1 MKKIMMFGALTY
13 SLLSA
18 QSLAGVMYDLTPRWS
33 WSDNEYVAWNSP
45 CPNNGYYTSNY
56 STYVCT
62 VGVNLNYGDS
72 IVAGPYVSQLYL
84 DRYSSFGG
92 NNTIGSS
99 NRNLSLNLDRNSF
112 SARNLYIYGSIDN
125 GGYINLTDAT
135 VSRFI
140 RSSNNDVVFDN
151 VNVGESV
158 IAQKHINGAN
168 SDVGG
173 YVDSYAGGV
182 TLNNVD
188 VGSYIEARDQ
198 IKTTNGDVGGH
209 ISSSHGGIQT
219 VSNSTHLISGY
230 VSAQESI
237 KVTNYRI
244 NQYIFSEDYVQ
255 LNNTNVNGDVTS
267 RSSGNPAV
275 EVLNNSSVSGDI
287 TAKGFIRVSDSSV
300 SGDIDNTQGRNQSM
314 AINSSQ
320 IGGDIAAKGYVDV
333 QSSQVSGTVSS
344 ANEGGRIEHS
354 KVKGDVNV
362 KEYLHVINNSYIC
375 GEASS
380 SGDGANINNS
390 FVGDDVSTKKY
401 LHVTNASVFGT
412 VSTKNTGMALS
423 GAKILADMKA
433 VGFPNNKY
441 VSISNNSTLCGQLN
455 SSYYYNGNLVAFCGL
470 NDPSCNSSQSKG
482 ECPVNVSSGS
492 GYDDFYEFCGTTPPD
507 PEPTQCNLLPME
519 TFSSSNV
526 DNWSVIGYGSSVK
539 PHVVNGRFRLND
551 NRTRQAT
558 ASAYNYLFPSDEN
571 YLEIEFDHFA
581 YGGGYNGAD
590 GVALVIS
597 DANVP
602 PQTGAFGGPLGYGM
616 KLHKNHSDE
625 VSHDVEGF
633 AGGWLGIG
641 IDEYGNFYREGGE
654 NLASHGSANS
664 VGVRGA
670 GIKDNNGKW
679 LKGYKY
685 IKGKQFNQSL
695 DNRSSTPHRY
705 KVILNSRNSGAIT
718 LSVQRKVGVNGQWHT
733 VISNFDVLTEGNFN
747 YIPEN
752 FRISVTAST
761 GALTNTH
768 EMDNFQVCAD
778 KYQKITEGI
787 HHFEFDYAGTGSICQ
802 ASEVTLRACMDPSCS
817 KTYPSSVLSSNPGA
831 TVDPVTVS
839 LLPQSDSLVAWEGGD
854 RVTFSDSVSLKL
866 QAFQSGSAKLGIA
879 SSSVP
884 QFGFDGAKCRIAGGP
899 LSEQNCNIVFNSAAL
914 GVTVPDKVAGKPFFN
929 TKGQAQY
936 SNQRSPYL
944 EFCSSPSQQGGNGE
958 NRDVQLSIERI
969 EPTSNAVSVPA
980 YVSFKKRDGSFSN
993 EVTVGTNTV
1002 EVADVYFNKH
1012 GKAYFNLKYP
1022 EAGKVALK
1030 AKIKDEKDSLGQN
1043 SFVSFPAYLKL
1054 TVDGGLCGSGS
1065 CSQKLVAAG
1074 EEFTM
1079 KVTAYQFGDDKK
1091 PAQNYQQSGLTI
1103 SHKVSYPQF
1112 DSAIPGTLGTTTYDH
1127 INLTNGTG
1135 SVMQTVSEVG
1145 AFDFTI
1151 TPPETYLGS
1160 KAFTITPAEE
1170 NIGRFYPKYFR
1181 VDEAKGNQWAYPH
1194 QENFAYMKQGFG
1206 VEEFYVEALNADK
1219 GALTNYAFFSSGL
1232 HAKFGLKD
1240 TSSYKPRFILNKTYT
1255 GTWVNNGA
1263 AYVTSRSLGKFTGS
1277 TTDGLELLKGSGSS
1291 YPDGPLNFN
1300 ENAKDTAISIKSADD
1315 NKDPVSIDGSEGL
1328 LPTQPDIRFGRVD
1341 LDDVGGNQGSTLRV
1355 PLRVEYWNGSRFIAN
1370 PNDSQTDVTGV
1381 KAKQEHIWPKGD
1393 NAKPKDVTLGAGGE
1407 VASGHS
1413 RSVTAKEAEPY
1424 RQQTRVWLNLEGGGN
1439 SLPWLKYDW
1448 DKDGYEE
1455 NPSSVV
1461 TFGIHRGNDRVIY
1474 RGEPGL
1480 TGQ

>member
-1 MKKIMMFGALTY
+1 MKKIILIIITMLACLLNFPAQAATCDVWGNKDFTVTFNVVGPASNSYVYLEHSGRHPREVLWYNGYEYGNANYYFDEPNLLAGQPYNIRLEHQVSHNSGTLKYYRKFAGESDWQLISTINNVNLKNGKLSLYEQGSPSGLDCDGSLPAPIEPELPSNICQYFPEPIQGMKGYSENTLNVPNKSARVLGWSEDYKSFYTVTNKEDLFYYSSNAQQPNKAQYILAGFDKANVDDARDRLYRSPICGSDTGCDVGNNDGHLEARKASEPTGVPTDFGDHSLSLEAHNIGYKCDNTSLCSATRY
-13 SLLSA
+13 SL
-18 QSLAGVMYDLTPRWS
+18 
-33 WSDNEYVAWNSP
+33 
-45 CPNNGYYTSNY
+45 NGKS
-56 STYVCT
+56 
-62 VGVNLNYGDS
+62 G
-72 IVAGPYVSQLYL
+72 IE
-84 DRYSSFGG
+84 
-92 NNTIGSS
+92 IKIEK
-99 NRNLSLNLDRNSF
+99 NLDRLWVSQNNSPF
-112 SARNLYIYGSIDN
+112 
-125 GGYINLTDAT
+125 
-135 VSRFI
+135 
-140 RSSNNDVVFDN
+140 
-151 VNVGESV
+151 
-158 IAQKHINGAN
+158 
-168 SDVGG
+168 
-173 YVDSYAGGV
+173 
-182 TLNNVD
+182 
-188 VGSYIEARDQ
+188 DQ
-198 IKTTNGDVGGH
+198 IKVILPDGTNVRNFRAEAGPRDDLRIVIPQDSTVTFERWEHVGHTKYSFYNNSRINVSGNSVVFSNPIDVTTNYYAT
-209 ISSSHGGIQT
+209 I
-219 VSNSTHLISGY
+219 Y
-230 VSAQESI
+230 A
-237 KVTNYRI
+237 
-244 NQYIFSEDYVQ
+244 
-255 LNNTNVNGDVTS
+255 
-267 RSSGNPAV
+267 P
-275 EVLNNSSVSGDI
+275 
-287 TAKGFIRVSDSSV
+287 
-300 SGDIDNTQGRNQSM
+300 
-314 AINSSQ
+314 
-320 IGGDIAAKGYVDV
+320 
-333 QSSQVSGTVSS
+333 
-344 ANEGGRIEHS
+344 
-354 KVKGDVNV
+354 
-362 KEYLHVINNSYIC
+362 
-375 GEASS
+375 
-380 SGDGANINNS
+380 
-390 FVGDDVSTKKY
+390 
-401 LHVTNASVFGT
+401 NASVNFQ
-412 VSTKNTGMALS
+412 TKSKQFYGF
-423 GAKILADMKA
+423 ILADTVNFNNPITVHGSVTARHLTMKKN
-433 VGFPNNKY
+433 VVIQKPDY
-441 VSISNNSTLCGQLN
+441 S
-455 SSYYYNGNLVAFCGL
+455 
-470 NDPSCNSSQSKG
+470 
-482 ECPVNVSSGS
+482 CPV
-492 GYDDFYEFCGTTPPD
+492 EPPVQ
-507 PEPTQCNLLPME
+507 QCNLLPME

-526 DNWSVIGYGSSVK
+526 DNWSVIGYDSSIK
-539 PHVVNGRFRLND
+539 PQVVNGRFRLNG
-551 NRTRQAT
+551 NRARQAT

-571 YLEIEFDHFA
+571 YLEVEFDHFA

-616 KLHKNHSDE
+616 KLHKNHSGE

-685 IKGKQFNQSL
+685 IKGKQFNQPL

-747 YIPEN
+747 YTPEN

-802 ASEVTLRACMDPSCS
+802 ASEVTLRACMDVSCS
-817 KTYPSSVLSSNPGA
+817 KTYPSSVLSSNPGE
-831 TVDPVTVS
+831 TLDPVTVS

-936 SNQRSPYL
+936 SNQSSPYL
-944 EFCSSPSQQGGNGE
+944 EFCSSPSQQGGDGE

-1002 EVADVYFNKH
+1002 EVADVYFNKQ

-1135 SVMQTVSEVG
+1135 SVTQTVSEVG

-1194 QENFAYMKQGFG
+1194 QENFAYMGQGFG

-1232 HAKFGLKD
+1232 QAKFGLKD
-1240 TSSYKPRFILNKTYT
+1240 TSSYQPRFILNKTYT

-1277 TTDGLELLKGSGSS
+1277 MTDGLELSKGSVPS

-1315 NKDPVSIDGSEGL
+1315 NKDPVSIDGSEGV

-1407 VASGHS
+1407 VASGYS

-1448 DKDGYEE
+1448 DKDGSEE

>member
-1 MKKIMMFGALTY
+1 MKKRIIFGAIAY
-13 SLLSA
+13 SLLCA
-18 QSLAGVMYDLTPRWS
+18 QVLAAVTYDLTPTDYWVREKGRWQRQ
-33 WSDNEYVAWNSP
+33 WVPVYSP
-45 CPNNGYYTSNY
+45 CPTDGYYSNGL
-56 STYVCT
+56 SIYVCPSS
-62 VGVNLNYGDS
+62 VNLYYGDN
-72 IVAGPYVSQLYL
+72 IVTGGNTSQLVL
-84 DRYSSFGG
+84 RQYSSFGG

-158 IAQKHINGAN
+158 IAQKHINGTN

-209 ISSSHGGIQT
+209 ISSSHGGIQA
-219 VSNSTHLISGY
+219 VSNSAHLISGY

-314 AINSSQ
+314 VINSSQ

-412 VSTKNTGMALS
+412 VSTKNKGMALS

-519 TFSSSNV
+519 DFNANDIS
-526 DNWSVIGYGSSVK
+526 NWSVIGFGQSIK
-539 PHVVNGRFRLND
+539 PTPSGGRFVLNSSQR
-551 NRTRQAT
+551 NQAT
-558 ASAYNYLFPSDEN
+558 ASAYNYLFPSKDN
-571 YLEIEFDHFA
+571 YLEVEFDHYA
-581 YGGGYNGAD
+581 HSGSGAD
-590 GVALVIS
+590 GVALVLS

-602 PQTGAFGGPLGYGM
+602 PQTGAFGGPLGYGV
-616 KLHKNHSDE
+616 KPNIQ
-625 VSHDVEGF
+625 GF
-633 AGGWLGIG
+633 AGGWLGFG
-641 IDEYGNFYREGGE
+641 IDEYGNYSREGSFE
-654 NLASHGSANS
+654 DSHYRPGFKPNTVAIRGS
-664 VGVRGA
+664 
-670 GIKDNNGKW
+670 GIKNGSGQW
-679 LKGYKY
+679 MGGYRY
-685 IKGKQFNQSL
+685 IKGNHNVGDL
-695 DNRSSTPHRY
+695 DRRRDPNHRY
-705 KVILNSRNSGAIT
+705 KVIIDSKQQGKVYIT
-718 LSVQRKVGVNGQWHT
+718 IQRKIGSANSWT
-733 VISNFDVLTEGNFN
+733 TLISKFDVMRGFGQTTP
-747 YIPEN
+747 PEN
-752 FRISVTAST
+752 FRVSITAST
-761 GALTNTH
+761 GDITNVH

-944 EFCSSPSQQGGNGE
+944 EFCSSPSQQGGDGE

-980 YVSFKKRDGSFSN
+980 YVSFKKRDGSFSK

-1002 EVADVYFNKH
+1002 EVADVYFNKQ

-1135 SVMQTVSEVG
+1135 SVTQTVSEVG

-1194 QENFAYMKQGFG
+1194 KENFAYMGQSFG

-1232 HAKFGLKD
+1232 QAKFGLKD
-1240 TSSYKPRFILNKTYT
+1240 TSSYQPRFILNKTYT

-1448 DKDGYEE
+1448 DKDGSEE

>member
-188 VGSYIEARDQ
+188 VGSYIEARNQ
-198 IKTTNGDVGGH
+198 IKTTNGEVGGH
-209 ISSSHGGIQT
+209 ISSSRGGIQA
-219 VSNSTHLISGY
+219 VSNSAHLISGY
-230 VSAQESI
+230 VSAKESI

-255 LNNTNVNGDVTS
+255 LNNTNVNGDITS

-354 KVKGDVNV
+354 KIKGDVNV
-362 KEYLHVINNSYIC
+362 KEYLHVINSSYIC

-380 SGDGANINNS
+380 SDDGANINNS

-433 VGFPNNKY
+433 VGFPNNEY

-519 TFSSSNV
+519 DFNANDIS
-526 DNWSVIGYGSSVK
+526 NWSVIGFGQSIK
-539 PHVVNGRFRLND
+539 PTPSGGRFVLNSSQR
-551 NRTRQAT
+551 NQAT
-558 ASAYNYLFPSDEN
+558 ASAYNYLFPSKDN
-571 YLEIEFDHFA
+571 YLEVEFDHYA
-581 YGGGYNGAD
+581 HSGSGAD
-590 GVALVIS
+590 GVALVLS

-602 PQTGAFGGPLGYGM
+602 PQTGAFGGPLGYGV
-616 KLHKNHSDE
+616 KPNIQ
-625 VSHDVEGF
+625 GF
-633 AGGWLGIG
+633 AGGWLGFG
-641 IDEYGNFYREGGE
+641 IDEYGNYSREGSFE
-654 NLASHGSANS
+654 DSHYRPGFKPNTVAIRGS
-664 VGVRGA
+664 
-670 GIKDNNGKW
+670 GIKNGSGQW
-679 LKGYKY
+679 MGGYRY
-685 IKGKQFNQSL
+685 IKGNHNVGDL
-695 DNRSSTPHRY
+695 DRRRDPNHRY
-705 KVILNSRNSGAIT
+705 KVIIDSKQQGKVYIT
-718 LSVQRKVGVNGQWHT
+718 IQRKIGSANSWT
-733 VISNFDVLTEGNFN
+733 TLISKFDVMRGFGQTTP
-747 YIPEN
+747 PEN
-752 FRISVTAST
+752 FRVSITAST
-761 GALTNTH
+761 GDITNVH

-802 ASEVTLRACMDPSCS
+802 ASEVTLRACMDASCS

-854 RVTFSDSVSLKL
+854 HVTFSDSVSLKL

-944 EFCSSPSQQGGNGE
+944 EFCSSPSQQGGDGE

-969 EPTSNAVSVPA
+969 EPTNNAVSVSA

-1002 EVADVYFNKH
+1002 EVADVYFNKQ

-1135 SVMQTVSEVG
+1135 SVTQTVSEVG

-1194 QENFAYMKQGFG
+1194 QENFAYMGQGFG

-1232 HAKFGLKD
+1232 QAKFGLKD
-1240 TSSYKPRFILNKTYT
+1240 TSSYQPRFILNKTYT

-1277 TTDGLELLKGSGSS
+1277 MTDGLELSKGSVPS

-1448 DKDGYEE
+1448 DKDGSEE

>member
-1 MKKIMMFGALTY
+1 MKKIILIIITMLACLLNFPAQAATCDVWGNKDFTVTFNVVGPASNSYVYLEHSGRHPREVLWYNGYEYGNANYYFDEPNLLAGQPYNIRLEHQVSHNSGTLKYYRKFAGESDWQLISTINNVNLKNGKLSLYEQGSPSGLDCDGSLPAPIEPELPSNICQYFPEPIQGMKGYSENTLNVPNKSARVLGWSEDYKSFYTVTNKEDLFYYSSNAQQPNKAQYILAGFDKANVDDARDRLYRSPICGSDTGCDVGNNDGHLEARKASEPTGVPTDFGDHSLSLEAHNIGYKCDNTSLCSATRY
-13 SLLSA
+13 SL
-18 QSLAGVMYDLTPRWS
+18 
-33 WSDNEYVAWNSP
+33 
-45 CPNNGYYTSNY
+45 NGKS
-56 STYVCT
+56 
-62 VGVNLNYGDS
+62 G
-72 IVAGPYVSQLYL
+72 IE
-84 DRYSSFGG
+84 
-92 NNTIGSS
+92 IKIEK
-99 NRNLSLNLDRNSF
+99 NLDRLWVSQNNSPF
-112 SARNLYIYGSIDN
+112 
-125 GGYINLTDAT
+125 
-135 VSRFI
+135 
-140 RSSNNDVVFDN
+140 
-151 VNVGESV
+151 
-158 IAQKHINGAN
+158 
-168 SDVGG
+168 
-173 YVDSYAGGV
+173 
-182 TLNNVD
+182 
-188 VGSYIEARDQ
+188 DQ
-198 IKTTNGDVGGH
+198 IKVILPDGTNVRNFRAEAGPRDDLRIVIPQDSTVTFERWEHVGHTKYSFYNNSRINVSGNSVVFSNPIDVTTNYYAT
-209 ISSSHGGIQT
+209 I
-219 VSNSTHLISGY
+219 Y
-230 VSAQESI
+230 A
-237 KVTNYRI
+237 
-244 NQYIFSEDYVQ
+244 
-255 LNNTNVNGDVTS
+255 
-267 RSSGNPAV
+267 P
-275 EVLNNSSVSGDI
+275 
-287 TAKGFIRVSDSSV
+287 
-300 SGDIDNTQGRNQSM
+300 
-314 AINSSQ
+314 
-320 IGGDIAAKGYVDV
+320 
-333 QSSQVSGTVSS
+333 
-344 ANEGGRIEHS
+344 
-354 KVKGDVNV
+354 
-362 KEYLHVINNSYIC
+362 
-375 GEASS
+375 
-380 SGDGANINNS
+380 
-390 FVGDDVSTKKY
+390 
-401 LHVTNASVFGT
+401 NASVNFQ
-412 VSTKNTGMALS
+412 TKSKQFYGF
-423 GAKILADMKA
+423 ILADTVNFNNPITVHGSVTARHLTMKKN
-433 VGFPNNKY
+433 VVIQKPDY
-441 VSISNNSTLCGQLN
+441 S
-455 SSYYYNGNLVAFCGL
+455 
-470 NDPSCNSSQSKG
+470 
-482 ECPVNVSSGS
+482 CPV
-492 GYDDFYEFCGTTPPD
+492 EPPVQ
-507 PEPTQCNLLPME
+507 QCNLLPME

-526 DNWSVIGYGSSVK
+526 DNWSVIGYDSSIK
-539 PHVVNGRFRLND
+539 PQVVNGRFRLNG
-551 NRTRQAT
+551 NRARQAT

-571 YLEIEFDHFA
+571 YLEVEFDHFA

-616 KLHKNHSDE
+616 KLHKNHSGE

-685 IKGKQFNQSL
+685 IKGKQFNQPL

-747 YIPEN
+747 YTPEN

-802 ASEVTLRACMDPSCS
+802 ASEVTLRACMDASCS

-879 SSSVP
+879 RSSVL
-884 QFGFDGAKCRIAGGP
+884 QFGFDRAKCRIAGGP

-944 EFCSSPSQQGGNGE
+944 EFCSSPSQQGGDGE

-1002 EVADVYFNKH
+1002 EVADVYFNKQ

-1135 SVMQTVSEVG
+1135 SVKQTVSEVG

-1194 QENFAYMKQGFG
+1194 KENFAYMGQSFG

-1232 HAKFGLKD
+1232 QAKFGLKD
-1240 TSSYKPRFILNKTYT
+1240 TSSYQPRFILNKTYT
-1255 GTWVNNGA
+1255 GAWVNNGA

-1341 LDDVGGNQGSTLRV
+1341 LDDVGGNQGSTLRM

-1448 DKDGYEE
+1448 DKDGSEE

>member
-1 MKKIMMFGALTY
+1 MK
-13 SLLSA
+13 
-18 QSLAGVMYDLTPRWS
+18 
-33 WSDNEYVAWNSP
+33 
-45 CPNNGYYTSNY
+45 
-56 STYVCT
+56 
-62 VGVNLNYGDS
+62 
-72 IVAGPYVSQLYL
+72 
-84 DRYSSFGG
+84 
-92 NNTIGSS
+92 
-99 NRNLSLNLDRNSF
+99 LSLNNKFIPFILLFTFLVTNSVRASSDTITINDFPFVAQGHGNGNNFCNGYGNASYLKVYNEATIWGTEGLDLNF
-112 SARNLYIYGSIDN
+112 CYGFQYMSETSCD
-125 GGYINLTDAT
+125 
-135 VSRFI
+135 
-140 RSSNNDVVFDN
+140 NNDGSLRKCN
-151 VNVGESV
+151 VSF
-158 IAQKHINGAN
+158 QQLSPKK
-168 SDVGG
+168 
-173 YVDSYAGGV
+173 
-182 TLNNVD
+182 LKPFK
-188 VGSYIEARDQ
+188 EA
-198 IKTTNGDVGGH
+198 T
-209 ISSSHGGIQT
+209 
-219 VSNSTHLISGY
+219 
-230 VSAQESI
+230 
-237 KVTNYRI
+237 
-244 NQYIFSEDYVQ
+244 
-255 LNNTNVNGDVTS
+255 
-267 RSSGNPAV
+267 GNK
-275 EVLNNSSVSGDI
+275 NIYCN
-287 TAKGFIRVSDSSV
+287 
-300 SGDIDNTQGRNQSM
+300 
-314 AINSSQ
+314 
-320 IGGDIAAKGYVDV
+320 
-333 QSSQVSGTVSS
+333 SS
-344 ANEGGRIEHS
+344 ANIYRENIKSFNGYQNCNAWFSSPLHKIKKMNMYDSSTVHFFSGEYWIDKLTMQNSS
-354 KVKGDVNV
+354 KIVIHGNV
-362 KEYLHVINNSYIC
+362 KIHLKNEAEFNGASIEYADENSQLIFVSRDSITLNDSYWPVHRSSTLEGYFYADEDISLHNGSVILGKVNSRILTLTDSSKINN
-375 GEASS
+375 E
-380 SGDGANINNS
+380 NIIP
-390 FVGDDVSTKKY
+390 K
-401 LHVTNASVFGT
+401 
-412 VSTKNTGMALS
+412 
-423 GAKILADMKA
+423 
-433 VGFPNNKY
+433 
-441 VSISNNSTLCGQLN
+441 
-455 SSYYYNGNLVAFCGL
+455 
-470 NDPSCNSSQSKG
+470 
-482 ECPVNVSSGS
+482 
-492 GYDDFYEFCGTTPPD
+492 
-507 PEPTQCNLLPME
+507 QCEYLPME
-519 TFSSSNV
+519 DFNANDIS
-526 DNWSVIGYGSSVK
+526 NWSVIGFGQSIKPTPSGDRFVLNSSQK
-539 PHVVNGRFRLND
+539 D
-551 NRTRQAT
+551 QAT
-558 ASAYNYLFPSDEN
+558 ASAYNYLFPSKDN
-571 YLEIEFDHFA
+571 YLEVEFDHYA
-581 YGGGYNGAD
+581 HSGSGAD
-590 GVALVIS
+590 GVALVLS

-602 PQTGAFGGPLGYGM
+602 PQTGAFGGPLGYGV
-616 KLHKNHSDE
+616 KPNIQ
-625 VSHDVEGF
+625 GF
-633 AGGWLGIG
+633 AGGWLGFG
-641 IDEYGNFYREGGE
+641 IDEYGNYSREGSFE
-654 NLASHGSANS
+654 DSHYRPGFKPNTVAIRGS
-664 VGVRGA
+664 
-670 GIKDNNGKW
+670 GIKNGSGQW
-679 LKGYKY
+679 MGGYRY
-685 IKGKQFNQSL
+685 IKGNHNVGDL
-695 DNRSSTPHRY
+695 DRRRDPNHRY
-705 KVILNSRNSGAIT
+705 KVIIDSKQQGKVYIT
-718 LSVQRKVGVNGQWHT
+718 IQRKIGSANSWT
-733 VISNFDVLTEGNFN
+733 TLISKFDVMRGFGQTTP
-747 YIPEN
+747 PEN
-752 FRISVTAST
+752 FRVSITAST
-761 GALTNTH
+761 GDITNVH

-879 SSSVP
+879 RSSVL
-884 QFGFDGAKCRIAGGP
+884 QFGFDRAKCRIAGGP

-944 EFCSSPSQQGGNGE
+944 EFCSSPSQQGSDGE

-1002 EVADVYFNKH
+1002 EVADVYFNKQ

-1135 SVMQTVSEVG
+1135 SVTQTVSEVG

-1194 QENFAYMKQGFG
+1194 KENFAYMGQSFG

-1232 HAKFGLKD
+1232 QAKFGLKD
-1240 TSSYKPRFILNKTYT
+1240 TSSYQPRFILNKTYT

-1448 DKDGYEE
+1448 DKDGSEE

>member
-1 MKKIMMFGALTY
+1 MMFGALTY

-45 CPNNGYYTSNY
+45 CPNNGYYTSNL

-135 VSRFI
+135 VSRSI

-401 LHVTNASVFGT
+401 LHVTNTSVFGT

-433 VGFPNNKY
+433 AGFPNNKY

-539 PHVVNGRFRLND
+539 PHVVNGRFRLNG
-551 NRTRQAT
+551 NRARQAT

-571 YLEIEFDHFA
+571 YLEVEFDHFA

-616 KLHKNHSDE
+616 KLHKNHSGE

-685 IKGKQFNQSL
+685 IKGKQFNQPL

-705 KVILNSRNSGAIT
+705 KVILNSRNAGAIT

-747 YIPEN
+747 YTPEN

-899 LSEQNCNIVFNSAAL
+899 LSEQNCNILFNSAAL
-914 GVTVPDKVAGKPFFN
+914 GVNIPDKVAGKPFFSER
-929 TKGQAQY
+929 GQPQY
-936 SNQRSPYL
+936 GSQNSPYL
-944 EFCSSPSQQGGNGE
+944 EFCSSSSQQGGKGE
-958 NRDVQLSIERI
+958 SRDVQLSLERI
-969 EPTSNAVSVPA
+969 EPANNAVSVPT
-980 YVSFKKRDGSFSN
+980 YVSFIKQNGSFSD
-993 EVTVGTNTV
+993 
-1002 EVADVYFNKH
+1002 EVAVGVGATVNVNNVYFNSQ
-1012 GKAYFNLKYP
+1012 GKAYFNLRYP

-1232 HAKFGLKD
+1232 QAKFGLKD
-1240 TSSYKPRFILNKTYT
+1240 TSSYQPRFILNKTYT

-1263 AYVTSRSLGKFTGS
+1263 AYATSRSLGKFTGS

-1300 ENAKDTAISIKSADD
+1300 ENAKDTAISIKSADN

-1370 PNDSQTDVTGV
+1370 PDDSQTDVKGV
-1381 KAKQEHIWPKGD
+1381 TAAETHIWPTGTD
-1393 NAKPKDVTLGAGGE
+1393 AAPKAVTLGAGGKVSE
-1407 VASGHS
+1407 GYS
-1413 RSVTAKEAEPY
+1413 RTVTAKEAESY
-1424 RQQTRVWLNLEGGGN
+1424 RQQTQVWLDLDASANG
-1439 SLPWLKYDW
+1439 LPWLKYNW
-1448 DKDGYEE
+1448 NKDNAGEE

>member
-1 MKKIMMFGALTY
+1 MLACLLNVPAQAATCDVWGNKDFTVTFNVVGPASNSYVYLEHSGRHPREVLWYNGYEYGNANYYFDEPNLLAGQPYNIRLEHQVSHNSGTLKYYRKFAGESDWQLISTINNVNLKNGKLSLYEQGSPSGLDCDGSLPAPIEPELPSNICQYFPEPIQGMKGYSENTLNVPNKSARVLGWSEDYKSFYTVTNKEDLFYYSSNAQQPNKAQYILAGFDKANVDDARDRLYRSPICGSDTGCDVGNNDGHLEARKASEPTGVPTDFGDHSLSLEAHNIGYKCDNTSLCSATRY
-13 SLLSA
+13 SL
-18 QSLAGVMYDLTPRWS
+18 
-33 WSDNEYVAWNSP
+33 
-45 CPNNGYYTSNY
+45 NGKS
-56 STYVCT
+56 
-62 VGVNLNYGDS
+62 G
-72 IVAGPYVSQLYL
+72 IE
-84 DRYSSFGG
+84 
-92 NNTIGSS
+92 IKIEK
-99 NRNLSLNLDRNSF
+99 NLDRLWVSQNNSPF
-112 SARNLYIYGSIDN
+112 
-125 GGYINLTDAT
+125 
-135 VSRFI
+135 
-140 RSSNNDVVFDN
+140 
-151 VNVGESV
+151 
-158 IAQKHINGAN
+158 
-168 SDVGG
+168 
-173 YVDSYAGGV
+173 
-182 TLNNVD
+182 
-188 VGSYIEARDQ
+188 DQ
-198 IKTTNGDVGGH
+198 IKVILPDGTNVRNFRAEAGPRDDLRIVIPQDSTVTFERWEHVGHTKYSFYNNSRINVSGNSVVFSNPIDVTTNYYAT
-209 ISSSHGGIQT
+209 I
-219 VSNSTHLISGY
+219 Y
-230 VSAQESI
+230 A
-237 KVTNYRI
+237 
-244 NQYIFSEDYVQ
+244 
-255 LNNTNVNGDVTS
+255 
-267 RSSGNPAV
+267 P
-275 EVLNNSSVSGDI
+275 
-287 TAKGFIRVSDSSV
+287 
-300 SGDIDNTQGRNQSM
+300 
-314 AINSSQ
+314 
-320 IGGDIAAKGYVDV
+320 
-333 QSSQVSGTVSS
+333 
-344 ANEGGRIEHS
+344 
-354 KVKGDVNV
+354 
-362 KEYLHVINNSYIC
+362 
-375 GEASS
+375 
-380 SGDGANINNS
+380 
-390 FVGDDVSTKKY
+390 
-401 LHVTNASVFGT
+401 NASVNFQ
-412 VSTKNTGMALS
+412 TKSKQFYGF
-423 GAKILADMKA
+423 ILADTVNFNNPITVYGSVTARHLTMKKR
-433 VGFPNNKY
+433 VVIQKPDY
-441 VSISNNSTLCGQLN
+441 S
-455 SSYYYNGNLVAFCGL
+455 
-470 NDPSCNSSQSKG
+470 
-482 ECPVNVSSGS
+482 CPV
-492 GYDDFYEFCGTTPPD
+492 EPPVQ
-507 PEPTQCNLLPME
+507 QCNLLPME

-526 DNWSVIGYGSSVK
+526 DNWSVIGYDSSIK
-539 PHVVNGRFRLND
+539 PQVVNGRFRLNG
-551 NRTRQAT
+551 NRARQAT

-571 YLEIEFDHFA
+571 YLEVEFDHFA

-616 KLHKNHSDE
+616 KLHKNHSGE

-685 IKGKQFNQSL
+685 IKGKQFNQPL

-747 YIPEN
+747 YTPEN

-802 ASEVTLRACMDPSCS
+802 ASEVTLRACMDASCS

-854 RVTFSDSVSLKL
+854 HVTFSDSVSLKL

-936 SNQRSPYL
+936 SNQSSPYL
-944 EFCSSPSQQGGNGE
+944 EFCSSPSQQGGDGE

-1002 EVADVYFNKH
+1002 EVADVYFNKQ

-1065 CSQKLVAAG
+1065 CSHKLVAAG

-1135 SVMQTVSEVG
+1135 SVTQTVSEVG

-1232 HAKFGLKD
+1232 QAKFGLKD
-1240 TSSYKPRFILNKTYT
+1240 TSSYQPRFILNKTYT

-1277 TTDGLELLKGSGSS
+1277 TTDGLELLKGSGLS

-1315 NKDPVSIDGSEGL
+1315 NKDPVSIDGSEEL

-1393 NAKPKDVTLGAGGE
+1393 NAKPKDVTLGGGGE

-1448 DKDGYEE
+1448 DKDGSEE

>member
-1 MKKIMMFGALTY
+1 MKKIILIIITMLACLLNFPAQAAACDVWGNKDFTVTFNVVGPASNSYVYLEHSGRHPREVLWYNGYEYGNANYYFDEPNLLAGQPYNIRLEHQVSHNSGTLKYYRKFAGESDWQLISTINNVNLKNGKLSLYEQGSPSGLDCDGSLPAPIEPELPSNICQYFPEPIQGMKGYSENTLNVPNKSARVLGWSEDYKSFYTVTNKEDLFYYSSNAQQPNKAQYILAGFDKANVDDARDRLYRSPICGSDTGCDVGNNDGHLEARKASEPTGVPTDFGDHSLSLEAHNIGYKCDNTSLCSATRY
-13 SLLSA
+13 SL
-18 QSLAGVMYDLTPRWS
+18 
-33 WSDNEYVAWNSP
+33 
-45 CPNNGYYTSNY
+45 NGKS
-56 STYVCT
+56 
-62 VGVNLNYGDS
+62 G
-72 IVAGPYVSQLYL
+72 IE
-84 DRYSSFGG
+84 
-92 NNTIGSS
+92 IKIEK
-99 NRNLSLNLDRNSF
+99 NLDRLWVSQNNSPF
-112 SARNLYIYGSIDN
+112 
-125 GGYINLTDAT
+125 
-135 VSRFI
+135 
-140 RSSNNDVVFDN
+140 
-151 VNVGESV
+151 
-158 IAQKHINGAN
+158 
-168 SDVGG
+168 
-173 YVDSYAGGV
+173 
-182 TLNNVD
+182 
-188 VGSYIEARDQ
+188 DQ
-198 IKTTNGDVGGH
+198 IKVILPDGTNVRNFRAEAGPRDDLRIVIPQDSTVTFERWEHVGHTKYSFYNNSRINVSGNSVVFSNPIDVTTNYYAT
-209 ISSSHGGIQT
+209 I
-219 VSNSTHLISGY
+219 Y
-230 VSAQESI
+230 A
-237 KVTNYRI
+237 
-244 NQYIFSEDYVQ
+244 
-255 LNNTNVNGDVTS
+255 
-267 RSSGNPAV
+267 P
-275 EVLNNSSVSGDI
+275 
-287 TAKGFIRVSDSSV
+287 
-300 SGDIDNTQGRNQSM
+300 
-314 AINSSQ
+314 
-320 IGGDIAAKGYVDV
+320 
-333 QSSQVSGTVSS
+333 
-344 ANEGGRIEHS
+344 
-354 KVKGDVNV
+354 
-362 KEYLHVINNSYIC
+362 
-375 GEASS
+375 
-380 SGDGANINNS
+380 
-390 FVGDDVSTKKY
+390 
-401 LHVTNASVFGT
+401 NASVNFQ
-412 VSTKNTGMALS
+412 TKSKQFYGF
-423 GAKILADMKA
+423 ILADTVNFNNPITVYGSVTARHLTMKKR
-433 VGFPNNKY
+433 VVIQKPDY
-441 VSISNNSTLCGQLN
+441 S
-455 SSYYYNGNLVAFCGL
+455 
-470 NDPSCNSSQSKG
+470 
-482 ECPVNVSSGS
+482 CPV
-492 GYDDFYEFCGTTPPD
+492 EPPVQ
-507 PEPTQCNLLPME
+507 QCNLLPME

-526 DNWSVIGYGSSVK
+526 DNWSVIGYDSSIK
-539 PHVVNGRFRLND
+539 PQVVNGRFRLNG
-551 NRTRQAT
+551 NRARQAT

-571 YLEIEFDHFA
+571 YLEVEFDHFA

-616 KLHKNHSDE
+616 KLHKNHSGE

-685 IKGKQFNQSL
+685 IKGKQFNQPL

-747 YIPEN
+747 YTPEN

-802 ASEVTLRACMDPSCS
+802 ASEVTLRACMDASCS

-854 RVTFSDSVSLKL
+854 RVTFSDSISLKL

-936 SNQRSPYL
+936 SNQSSPYL
-944 EFCSSPSQQGGNGE
+944 EFCSSPSQQGGDGE

-1002 EVADVYFNKH
+1002 EVADVYFNKQ

-1135 SVMQTVSEVG
+1135 SVTQTVSEVG

-1194 QENFAYMKQGFG
+1194 QENFAYMGQGFG

-1232 HAKFGLKD
+1232 QAKFGLKD
-1240 TSSYKPRFILNKTYT
+1240 TSSYQPRFILNKTYT

-1277 TTDGLELLKGSGSS
+1277 MTDGLELSKGSVPS

-1448 DKDGYEE
+1448 DKDGSEE

>member
-1 MKKIMMFGALTY
+1 MKKIILIIITMLACLLNFPAQAATCDVWGNKDFTVTFNVVGPASNSYVYLEHSGRHPREVLWYNGYEYGNANYYFDEPNLLAGQPYNIRLEHQVSHNSGTLKYYRKFAGESDWQLISTINNVNLKNGKLSLYEQGSPSGLDCDGSLPAPIEPELPSNICQYFPEPIQGMKGYSENTLNVPNKSARVLGWSEDYKSFYTVTNKEDLFYYSSNAQQPNKAQYILAGFDKANVDDARDRLYRSPICGSDTGCDVGNNDGHLEARKASEPTGVPTDFGDHSLSLEAHNIGYKCDNTSLCSATRY
-13 SLLSA
+13 SL
-18 QSLAGVMYDLTPRWS
+18 
-33 WSDNEYVAWNSP
+33 
-45 CPNNGYYTSNY
+45 NGKS
-56 STYVCT
+56 
-62 VGVNLNYGDS
+62 G
-72 IVAGPYVSQLYL
+72 IE
-84 DRYSSFGG
+84 
-92 NNTIGSS
+92 IKIEK
-99 NRNLSLNLDRNSF
+99 NLDRLWVSQNNSPF
-112 SARNLYIYGSIDN
+112 
-125 GGYINLTDAT
+125 
-135 VSRFI
+135 
-140 RSSNNDVVFDN
+140 
-151 VNVGESV
+151 
-158 IAQKHINGAN
+158 
-168 SDVGG
+168 
-173 YVDSYAGGV
+173 
-182 TLNNVD
+182 
-188 VGSYIEARDQ
+188 DQ
-198 IKTTNGDVGGH
+198 IKVILPDGTNVRNFRAEAGPRDDLRIVIPQDSTVTFERWEHVGHTKYSFYNNSRINVSGNSVVFSNPIDVTTNYYAT
-209 ISSSHGGIQT
+209 I
-219 VSNSTHLISGY
+219 Y
-230 VSAQESI
+230 A
-237 KVTNYRI
+237 
-244 NQYIFSEDYVQ
+244 
-255 LNNTNVNGDVTS
+255 
-267 RSSGNPAV
+267 P
-275 EVLNNSSVSGDI
+275 
-287 TAKGFIRVSDSSV
+287 
-300 SGDIDNTQGRNQSM
+300 
-314 AINSSQ
+314 
-320 IGGDIAAKGYVDV
+320 
-333 QSSQVSGTVSS
+333 
-344 ANEGGRIEHS
+344 
-354 KVKGDVNV
+354 
-362 KEYLHVINNSYIC
+362 
-375 GEASS
+375 
-380 SGDGANINNS
+380 
-390 FVGDDVSTKKY
+390 
-401 LHVTNASVFGT
+401 NASVNFQ
-412 VSTKNTGMALS
+412 TKSKQFYGF
-423 GAKILADMKA
+423 ILADTVNFNNPITVHGSVTARHLTMKKN
-433 VGFPNNKY
+433 VVIQKPDY
-441 VSISNNSTLCGQLN
+441 S
-455 SSYYYNGNLVAFCGL
+455 
-470 NDPSCNSSQSKG
+470 
-482 ECPVNVSSGS
+482 CPV
-492 GYDDFYEFCGTTPPD
+492 EPPVQ
-507 PEPTQCNLLPME
+507 QCNLLPME

-526 DNWSVIGYGSSVK
+526 DNWSVIGYDSSIK
-539 PHVVNGRFRLND
+539 PQVVNGRFRLNG
-551 NRTRQAT
+551 NRARQAT

-571 YLEIEFDHFA
+571 YLEVEFDHFA

-616 KLHKNHSDE
+616 KLHKNHSGE

-685 IKGKQFNQSL
+685 IKGKQFNQPL

-747 YIPEN
+747 YTPEN

-936 SNQRSPYL
+936 SNQSSPYL
-944 EFCSSPSQQGGNGE
+944 EFCSSPSQQGGDGE

-969 EPTSNAVSVPA
+969 EPTSNAVSVSA

-1002 EVADVYFNKH
+1002 EVADVYFNKQ

-1112 DSAIPGTLGTTTYDH
+1112 DSAISGTLGTTTYDH

-1135 SVMQTVSEVG
+1135 SVTQTVSEVG

-1194 QENFAYMKQGFG
+1194 KENFAYMGQSFG

-1232 HAKFGLKD
+1232 QAKFGLKD
-1240 TSSYKPRFILNKTYT
+1240 TSSYQPRFILNKTYT

-1448 DKDGYEE
+1448 DKDGSEE

>member
-1 MKKIMMFGALTY
+1 MKKIILIIITMLACLLNVPAQAATCDVWGNKDFTVTFNVVGPASNSYVYLEHSGRHPREVLWYNGYEYGNANYYFDEPNLLAGQPYNIRLEHQVSHNSGTLKYYRKFAGESDWQLISTINNVNLKNGKLSLYEQGSLSGLDCDGSLPAPIEPELPSNICQYFPEPIQGMKGYSENTLNVPNKSARVLGWSEDYKSFYTVTNKEDLFYYSSNAQQPNKAQYILAGFDKANVDDARDRLYRSPICGSDTGCDVGNNDGHLEARKASEPTGVPTDFGDHSLSLEAHNIGYKCDNTSLCSATRY
-13 SLLSA
+13 SL
-18 QSLAGVMYDLTPRWS
+18 
-33 WSDNEYVAWNSP
+33 
-45 CPNNGYYTSNY
+45 NGKS
-56 STYVCT
+56 
-62 VGVNLNYGDS
+62 G
-72 IVAGPYVSQLYL
+72 IE
-84 DRYSSFGG
+84 
-92 NNTIGSS
+92 IKIEK
-99 NRNLSLNLDRNSF
+99 NLDRLWVSQNNSPF
-112 SARNLYIYGSIDN
+112 
-125 GGYINLTDAT
+125 
-135 VSRFI
+135 
-140 RSSNNDVVFDN
+140 
-151 VNVGESV
+151 
-158 IAQKHINGAN
+158 
-168 SDVGG
+168 
-173 YVDSYAGGV
+173 
-182 TLNNVD
+182 
-188 VGSYIEARDQ
+188 DQ
-198 IKTTNGDVGGH
+198 IKVILPDGTNVRNFRAEAGPRDDLRIVIPQDSTVTFERWEHVGHTKYSFYNNSRINVSGNSVVFSNPIDVTTNYYAT
-209 ISSSHGGIQT
+209 I
-219 VSNSTHLISGY
+219 Y
-230 VSAQESI
+230 A
-237 KVTNYRI
+237 
-244 NQYIFSEDYVQ
+244 
-255 LNNTNVNGDVTS
+255 
-267 RSSGNPAV
+267 P
-275 EVLNNSSVSGDI
+275 
-287 TAKGFIRVSDSSV
+287 
-300 SGDIDNTQGRNQSM
+300 
-314 AINSSQ
+314 
-320 IGGDIAAKGYVDV
+320 
-333 QSSQVSGTVSS
+333 
-344 ANEGGRIEHS
+344 
-354 KVKGDVNV
+354 
-362 KEYLHVINNSYIC
+362 
-375 GEASS
+375 
-380 SGDGANINNS
+380 
-390 FVGDDVSTKKY
+390 
-401 LHVTNASVFGT
+401 NASVNFQ
-412 VSTKNTGMALS
+412 TKSKQFYGF
-423 GAKILADMKA
+423 ILADTVNFNNPITVHGSVTARHLTMKKN
-433 VGFPNNKY
+433 VVIQKPDY
-441 VSISNNSTLCGQLN
+441 S
-455 SSYYYNGNLVAFCGL
+455 
-470 NDPSCNSSQSKG
+470 
-482 ECPVNVSSGS
+482 CPV
-492 GYDDFYEFCGTTPPD
+492 EPPVQ
-507 PEPTQCNLLPME
+507 QCNLLPME

-526 DNWSVIGYGSSVK
+526 DNWSVIGYDSSIK
-539 PHVVNGRFRLND
+539 PQVVNGRFRLNG
-551 NRTRQAT
+551 NRARQAT

-571 YLEIEFDHFA
+571 YLEVEFNHFA

-616 KLHKNHSDE
+616 KLHKNHSGE

-685 IKGKQFNQSL
+685 IKGKQFNQPL

-747 YIPEN
+747 YTPEN

-802 ASEVTLRACMDPSCS
+802 ASEVTLRACMDASCS

-854 RVTFSDSVSLKL
+854 HVTFSDSVSLKL

-899 LSEQNCNIVFNSAAL
+899 LSEQNCKIVFNSAAL

-936 SNQRSPYL
+936 SNQSSPYL
-944 EFCSSPSQQGGNGE
+944 EFCSSPSQQGGDGE

-1002 EVADVYFNKH
+1002 EVADVYFNKQ

-1135 SVMQTVSEVG
+1135 SVTQTVSEVG

-1232 HAKFGLKD
+1232 QAKFGLKD
-1240 TSSYKPRFILNKTYT
+1240 TSSYQPRFILNKTYT

-1370 PNDSQTDVTGV
+1370 PNDSQTNVTGV

-1448 DKDGYEE
+1448 DKDGSEE

>member
-1 MKKIMMFGALTY
+1 MKKRIIFGAIAY
-13 SLLSA
+13 SLLCA
-18 QSLAGVMYDLTPRWS
+18 QVLAAVTYDLTPTDYWVREKGRWQRQ
-33 WSDNEYVAWNSP
+33 WVPVYSP
-45 CPNNGYYTSNY
+45 CPTDGYYSNGL
-56 STYVCT
+56 SIYVCPSS
-62 VGVNLNYGDS
+62 VNLYYGDN
-72 IVAGPYVSQLYL
+72 IVTGGNTSQLVL
-84 DRYSSFGG
+84 RQYSSFGG

-209 ISSSHGGIQT
+209 ISSSHGGIQA
-219 VSNSTHLISGY
+219 VSNSAHLISGY

-519 TFSSSNV
+519 DFNANDIS
-526 DNWSVIGYGSSVK
+526 NWSVIGFGQSIK
-539 PHVVNGRFRLND
+539 PTPSGGRFVLNSSQR
-551 NRTRQAT
+551 NQAT
-558 ASAYNYLFPSDEN
+558 ASAYNYLFPSKDN
-571 YLEIEFDHFA
+571 YLEVEFDHYA
-581 YGGGYNGAD
+581 HSGSGAD
-590 GVALVIS
+590 GVALVLS

-602 PQTGAFGGPLGYGM
+602 PQTGAFGGPLGYGV
-616 KLHKNHSDE
+616 KPNIQ
-625 VSHDVEGF
+625 GF
-633 AGGWLGIG
+633 AGGWLGFG
-641 IDEYGNFYREGGE
+641 IDEYGNYSREGSFE
-654 NLASHGSANS
+654 DSHYRPGFKPNTVAIRGS
-664 VGVRGA
+664 
-670 GIKDNNGKW
+670 GIKNGSGQW
-679 LKGYKY
+679 MGGYRY
-685 IKGKQFNQSL
+685 IKGNHNVGDL
-695 DNRSSTPHRY
+695 DRRRDPNHRY
-705 KVILNSRNSGAIT
+705 KVIIDSKQQGKVYIT
-718 LSVQRKVGVNGQWHT
+718 IQRKIGSANSWT
-733 VISNFDVLTEGNFN
+733 TLISKFDVMRGFGQTTP
-747 YIPEN
+747 PEN
-752 FRISVTAST
+752 FRVSITAST
-761 GALTNTH
+761 GDITNVH

-802 ASEVTLRACMDPSCS
+802 ASEVTLRACMDASCS

-866 QAFQSGSAKLGIA
+866 QALQSGSAKLGIA

-944 EFCSSPSQQGGNGE
+944 EFCSSPSQQGGDGE

-1002 EVADVYFNKH
+1002 EVADVYFNKQ

-1135 SVMQTVSEVG
+1135 SVTQTVSEVG

-1206 VEEFYVEALNADK
+1206 VEKFYVEALNADK

-1232 HAKFGLKD
+1232 QAKFGLKD
-1240 TSSYKPRFILNKTYT
+1240 TSSYQPRFILNKTYT

-1448 DKDGYEE
+1448 DKDGSEE

>member
-1 MKKIMMFGALTY
+1 MKKIILIIITMLACLLNFPAQAATCDVWGNKDFTVTFNVVGPASNSYVYLEHSGRHPREVLWYNGYEYGNANYYFDEPNLLADQPYNIRLEHQVSHNSGTLKYYRKFAGESDWQLISTINNVNLKNGKLSLYEQGSPSGLDCDGSLPAPIEPELPSNICQYFPEPIQGMKGYSENTLNVPNKSARVLGWSEDYKSFYTVTNKEDLFYYSSNAQQPNKAQYILAGFDKANVDDARDRLYRSPICGSDTGCDVGNNDGHLEARKASEPTGVPTDFGDHSLSLEAHNIGYKCDNTSLCSATRY
-13 SLLSA
+13 SL
-18 QSLAGVMYDLTPRWS
+18 
-33 WSDNEYVAWNSP
+33 
-45 CPNNGYYTSNY
+45 NGKS
-56 STYVCT
+56 
-62 VGVNLNYGDS
+62 G
-72 IVAGPYVSQLYL
+72 IE
-84 DRYSSFGG
+84 
-92 NNTIGSS
+92 IKIEK
-99 NRNLSLNLDRNSF
+99 NLDRLWVSQNNSPF
-112 SARNLYIYGSIDN
+112 
-125 GGYINLTDAT
+125 
-135 VSRFI
+135 
-140 RSSNNDVVFDN
+140 
-151 VNVGESV
+151 
-158 IAQKHINGAN
+158 
-168 SDVGG
+168 
-173 YVDSYAGGV
+173 
-182 TLNNVD
+182 
-188 VGSYIEARDQ
+188 DQ
-198 IKTTNGDVGGH
+198 IKVILPDGTNVRNFRAEAGPRDDLRIVIPQDSTVTFERWEHVGHTKYSFYNNSRINVSGNSVVFSNPIDVTTNYYAT
-209 ISSSHGGIQT
+209 I
-219 VSNSTHLISGY
+219 Y
-230 VSAQESI
+230 A
-237 KVTNYRI
+237 
-244 NQYIFSEDYVQ
+244 
-255 LNNTNVNGDVTS
+255 
-267 RSSGNPAV
+267 P
-275 EVLNNSSVSGDI
+275 
-287 TAKGFIRVSDSSV
+287 
-300 SGDIDNTQGRNQSM
+300 
-314 AINSSQ
+314 
-320 IGGDIAAKGYVDV
+320 
-333 QSSQVSGTVSS
+333 
-344 ANEGGRIEHS
+344 
-354 KVKGDVNV
+354 
-362 KEYLHVINNSYIC
+362 
-375 GEASS
+375 
-380 SGDGANINNS
+380 
-390 FVGDDVSTKKY
+390 
-401 LHVTNASVFGT
+401 NASVNFQ
-412 VSTKNTGMALS
+412 TKSKQFYGF
-423 GAKILADMKA
+423 ILADTVNFNNPITVHGSVTARHLTMKKN
-433 VGFPNNKY
+433 VVIQKPDY
-441 VSISNNSTLCGQLN
+441 S
-455 SSYYYNGNLVAFCGL
+455 
-470 NDPSCNSSQSKG
+470 
-482 ECPVNVSSGS
+482 CPV
-492 GYDDFYEFCGTTPPD
+492 EPPVQ
-507 PEPTQCNLLPME
+507 QCNLLPME

-526 DNWSVIGYGSSVK
+526 DNWSVIGYDSSIK
-539 PHVVNGRFRLND
+539 PQVVNGRFRLNG
-551 NRTRQAT
+551 NRARQAT

-571 YLEIEFDHFA
+571 YLEVEFDHFA

-616 KLHKNHSDE
+616 KLHKNHSGE

-685 IKGKQFNQSL
+685 IKGKQFNQPL

-747 YIPEN
+747 YTPEN

-802 ASEVTLRACMDPSCS
+802 ASEVTLRACMDASCS

-866 QAFQSGSAKLGIA
+866 QALQSGSAKLGIA

-936 SNQRSPYL
+936 SNQSSPYL
-944 EFCSSPSQQGGNGE
+944 EFCSSPSQQGGDGE

-1002 EVADVYFNKH
+1002 EVADVYFNKQ

-1135 SVMQTVSEVG
+1135 LVTQTVSEVG

-1232 HAKFGLKD
+1232 QAKFGLKD
-1240 TSSYKPRFILNKTYT
+1240 TSSYQPRFILNKTYT

-1277 TTDGLELLKGSGSS
+1277 TTDGLELLKGSGLS

-1393 NAKPKDVTLGAGGE
+1393 NAKPKDVTLGGGGE

-1448 DKDGYEE
+1448 DKDGSEE

>member
-1 MKKIMMFGALTY
+1 MKKIILIIITMLACLLNVPAQAATCDVWGNKDFTVTFNVVGPASNSYVYLEHSGRHPREVLWYNGYEYGNANYYFDEPNLLAGQPYNIRLEHQVSHNSGTLKYYRKFAGESDWQLISTINNVNLKNGKLSLYEQGSPSGLDCDGSLPAPIEPELPSNICQYFPEPIQGMKGYSENTLNVPNKSARVLGWSEDYKSFYTVTNKEDLFYYSSNAQQPNKAQYILAGFDKANVDDARDRLYRSPICGSDTGCDVGNNDGHLEARKASEPTGVPTDFGDHSLSLEAHNIGYKCDNTSLCSATRY
-13 SLLSA
+13 SL
-18 QSLAGVMYDLTPRWS
+18 
-33 WSDNEYVAWNSP
+33 
-45 CPNNGYYTSNY
+45 NGKS
-56 STYVCT
+56 
-62 VGVNLNYGDS
+62 G
-72 IVAGPYVSQLYL
+72 IE
-84 DRYSSFGG
+84 
-92 NNTIGSS
+92 IKIEK
-99 NRNLSLNLDRNSF
+99 NLDRLWVSQNNSPF
-112 SARNLYIYGSIDN
+112 
-125 GGYINLTDAT
+125 
-135 VSRFI
+135 
-140 RSSNNDVVFDN
+140 
-151 VNVGESV
+151 
-158 IAQKHINGAN
+158 
-168 SDVGG
+168 
-173 YVDSYAGGV
+173 
-182 TLNNVD
+182 
-188 VGSYIEARDQ
+188 DQ
-198 IKTTNGDVGGH
+198 IKVILPDGTNVRNFRAEAGPRDDLRIVIPQDSTVTFERWEHVGHTKYSFYNNSRINVSGNSVVFSNPIDVTTNYYAT
-209 ISSSHGGIQT
+209 I
-219 VSNSTHLISGY
+219 Y
-230 VSAQESI
+230 A
-237 KVTNYRI
+237 
-244 NQYIFSEDYVQ
+244 
-255 LNNTNVNGDVTS
+255 
-267 RSSGNPAV
+267 P
-275 EVLNNSSVSGDI
+275 
-287 TAKGFIRVSDSSV
+287 
-300 SGDIDNTQGRNQSM
+300 
-314 AINSSQ
+314 
-320 IGGDIAAKGYVDV
+320 
-333 QSSQVSGTVSS
+333 
-344 ANEGGRIEHS
+344 
-354 KVKGDVNV
+354 
-362 KEYLHVINNSYIC
+362 
-375 GEASS
+375 
-380 SGDGANINNS
+380 
-390 FVGDDVSTKKY
+390 
-401 LHVTNASVFGT
+401 NASVNFQ
-412 VSTKNTGMALS
+412 TKSKQFYGF
-423 GAKILADMKA
+423 ILADTVNFNNPITVYGSVTARHLTMKKR
-433 VGFPNNKY
+433 VVIQKPDY
-441 VSISNNSTLCGQLN
+441 S
-455 SSYYYNGNLVAFCGL
+455 
-470 NDPSCNSSQSKG
+470 
-482 ECPVNVSSGS
+482 CPV
-492 GYDDFYEFCGTTPPD
+492 EPPVQ
-507 PEPTQCNLLPME
+507 QCNLLPME

-526 DNWSVIGYGSSVK
+526 DNWSVIGYDSSIK
-539 PHVVNGRFRLND
+539 PQVVNGRFRLNG
-551 NRTRQAT
+551 NRARQAT

-571 YLEIEFDHFA
+571 YLEVEFDHFA

-616 KLHKNHSDE
+616 KLHKNHSGE

-685 IKGKQFNQSL
+685 IKGKQFNQPL

-747 YIPEN
+747 YTPEN

-802 ASEVTLRACMDPSCS
+802 ASEVTLRACMDASCS

-944 EFCSSPSQQGGNGE
+944 EFCSSPSQQGGDGE

-1002 EVADVYFNKH
+1002 EVADVYFNKQ

-1135 SVMQTVSEVG
+1135 SVTQTVSEVG

-1232 HAKFGLKD
+1232 QAKFGLKD
-1240 TSSYKPRFILNKTYT
+1240 TSSYQPRFILNKTYT

-1413 RSVTAKEAEPY
+1413 RSVTAKEAGPY

-1448 DKDGYEE
+1448 DKDGSEE

>member
-1 MKKIMMFGALTY
+1 MKKRIIFGAIAY
-13 SLLSA
+13 SLLCA
-18 QSLAGVMYDLTPRWS
+18 QVLAAVTYDLTPTDYWVREKGRWQRQ
-33 WSDNEYVAWNSP
+33 WVPVYSP
-45 CPNNGYYTSNY
+45 CPTDGYYSNGL
-56 STYVCT
+56 SIYVCPSS
-62 VGVNLNYGDS
+62 VNLYYGDN
-72 IVAGPYVSQLYL
+72 IVTGGNTSQLVL
-84 DRYSSFGG
+84 RQYSSFGG

-158 IAQKHINGAN
+158 IAQKHINGTN

-209 ISSSHGGIQT
+209 ISSSHGGIQA
-219 VSNSTHLISGY
+219 VSNSAHLISGY

-519 TFSSSNV
+519 DFNANDIS
-526 DNWSVIGYGSSVK
+526 NWSVIGFGQSIK
-539 PHVVNGRFRLND
+539 PTPSGGRFVLNSSQR
-551 NRTRQAT
+551 NQAT
-558 ASAYNYLFPSDEN
+558 ASAYNYLFPSKDN
-571 YLEIEFDHFA
+571 YLEVEFDHYA
-581 YGGGYNGAD
+581 HSGSGAD
-590 GVALVIS
+590 GVALVLS

-602 PQTGAFGGPLGYGM
+602 PQTGAFGGPLGYGV
-616 KLHKNHSDE
+616 KPNIQ
-625 VSHDVEGF
+625 GF
-633 AGGWLGIG
+633 AGGWLGFG
-641 IDEYGNFYREGGE
+641 IDEYGNYSREGSFE
-654 NLASHGSANS
+654 DSHYRPGFKPNTVAIRGS
-664 VGVRGA
+664 
-670 GIKDNNGKW
+670 GIKNGSGQW
-679 LKGYKY
+679 MGGYRY
-685 IKGKQFNQSL
+685 IKGNHNVGDL
-695 DNRSSTPHRY
+695 DRRRDPNHRY
-705 KVILNSRNSGAIT
+705 KVIIDSKQQGKVYIT
-718 LSVQRKVGVNGQWHT
+718 IQRKIGSANSWT
-733 VISNFDVLTEGNFN
+733 TLISKFDVMRGFGQTTP
-747 YIPEN
+747 PEN
-752 FRISVTAST
+752 FRVSITAST
-761 GALTNTH
+761 GDITNVH

-944 EFCSSPSQQGGNGE
+944 EFCSSPSQQGGDGE

-1002 EVADVYFNKH
+1002 EVADVYFNKQ

-1135 SVMQTVSEVG
+1135 SVTQTVSEVG

-1232 HAKFGLKD
+1232 QAKFGLKD
-1240 TSSYKPRFILNKTYT
+1240 TSSYQPRFILNKTYT

-1341 LDDVGGNQGSTLRV
+1341 LDDVGGNQGATLRV

-1448 DKDGYEE
+1448 DKDGSEE